1 MTQARQDEIAE
12 FGFRDITIL
21 VLSVYVI
28 AALLI
33 QTVFPID
40 PSLELLLE
48 RVDFFVCIIFLADFA
63 IRFRQARSK
72 LRFMRW
78 GWIDLLSSI
87 PLWEPLRWGRSVRV
101 VRILRVLR
109 AFRSMRHLF
118 AFLYRD
124 RTKGTLAT
132 AGLAVCLL
140 IIGASIAI
148 LIVEKGE
155 NSTIKTPFDAI
166 WWSVSTITTVGYGD
180 AIRSTIEGKVV
191 AMILM
196 VAGIALFG
204 VFTGLFARLFID
216 ADAKDTSAELS
227 DVMRELQVIREKLER
242 MERTKSSDA
251 SEGRISSS
259 VRS

>member
-33 QTVFPID
+33 QAVFPLD

-63 IRFRQARSK
+63 IRFRGAPSK

-124 RTKGTLAT
+124 RAKGTLAT

-140 IIGASIAI
+140 IIGATITI

-180 AIRSTIEGKVV
+180 AIPSTIEGKVV

-204 VFTGLFARLFID
+204 VFTGLFARIFID
-216 ADAKDTSAELS
+216 AEAKDAAVELS
-227 DVMRELQVIREKLER
+227 DVRRELQVIREKLER
-242 MERTKSSDA
+242 MENGRPSDA
-251 SEGRISSS
+251 SEGRMSPS
-259 VRS
+259 VRP